1 MHKDSEVF
9 ILKLGDWK
17 FKAAV
22 GLREVELEHHIQL
35 YWNDDNIIHFL
46 CSRVLIFNE
55 ESGVE
60 RHQAVIKLVEFTW
73 SDLRAFHLTQQL
85 WVKCESYNTVL
96 ISEIVLVDPMLD
108 SWLDSINNAKEPHPR
123 KLSSQRIDTV
133 QNILLSYN
141 LEFVEF

>member
-9 ILKLGDWK
+9 LLKLGDWK

-60 RHQAVIKLVEFTW
+60 RH
-73 SDLRAFHLTQQL
+73 
-85 WVKCESYNTVL
+85 
-96 ISEIVLVDPMLD
+96 
-108 SWLDSINNAKEPHPR
+108 
-123 KLSSQRIDTV
+123 
-133 QNILLSYN
+133 
-141 LEFVEF
+141 